1 MERCA
6 EFVNAVSDYLFPK
19 RFGSPAFVSCVRVQ
33 GNRQALPL
41 CVMLLIQR
49 VLGDSVVGY
58 DPGANGIA
66 YDHDA
71 WLASKLPAAMEQ
83 DDSDGD
89 DGAECFVSKLRFDT
103 ATNANDWTCD
113 GDPPLTGELFCRQCL
128 DHR

>member
-1 MERCA
+1 M
-6 EFVNAVSDYLFPK
+6 
-19 RFGSPAFVSCVRVQ
+19 Q

-89 DGAECFVSKLRFDT
+89 DGAECFVSKLHFDT
-103 ATNANDWTCD
+103 ATNARAMPGTLKFDWAPTV
-113 GDPPLTGELFCRQCL
+113 FSL
-128 DHR
+128 DRAQPSRKPRDR